1 MKKFAS
7 VLVQLKTLALEK
19 IEQKLESKRLEL
31 QQNEREV
38 LDKQA
43 QLSAFKNPELGGMSL
58 FLQTQQLK
66 SALRLEIEY
75 YQQEGENLN
84 KDLKVLEKDY
94 FLANQEL
101 EKAKIIL
108 EKEKQKEKEIV
119 EKKEQTLLD
128 ENAMILH
135 WQKGG
140 LACVKSC

>member
-19 IEQKLESKRLEL
+19 IEQKLQSKRLEL
-31 QQNEREV
+31 QQNKREV

-66 SALRLEIEY
+66 SALRMEIEY
-75 YQQEGENLN
+75 YQQESEILHES
-84 KDLKVLEKDY
+84 LKMLEKDY
-94 FLANQEL
+94 LLANQEL

-108 EKEKQKEKEIV
+108 ENEKQKEKEIL
-119 EKKEQTLLD
+119 EKKEQALLD

-135 WQKGG
+135 WQKEG
-140 LACVKSC
+140 LHA

>member
-7 VLVQLKTLALEK
+7 ILVQLKTLALEK
-19 IEQKLESKRLEL
+19 IEQKLESKRLEW
-31 QQNEREV
+31 QQNEREI

-66 SALRLEIEY
+66 SALRMEIEY
-75 YQQEGENLN
+75 YQQESENLI
-84 KDLKVLEKDY
+84 KDLKILEKEY

-108 EKEKQKEKEIV
+108 ENEKRKEKEIL
-119 EKKEQTLLD
+119 EKKEQALLD

-135 WQKGG
+135 WQKEG
-140 LACVKSC
+140 LHA

>member
-66 SALRLEIEY
+66 SALRMEIEY

-84 KDLKVLEKDY
+84 KDLKILEKEY
-94 FLANQEL
+94 LLANQEL

-108 EKEKQKEKEIV
+108 ENEKQKEKEIL
-119 EKKEQTLLD
+119 EKKEQALLD

-135 WQKGG
+135 WQKEG
-140 LACVKSC
+140 LHA

>member
-19 IEQKLESKRLEL
+19 IEQKLESKRLEWR
-31 QQNEREV
+31 QNEREI

-43 QLSAFKNPELGGMSL
+43 QLSAFKNPGLGGMSL

-66 SALRLEIEY
+66 SALRMEIEY
-75 YQQEGENLN
+75 YQQQGENLA
-84 KDLKVLEKDY
+84 KDLKILEKDY

-108 EKEKQKEKEIV
+108 ENEKRKEKEIL
-119 EKKEQTLLD
+119 EKKEQALLD

-135 WQKGG
+135 WQKEG
-140 LACVKSC
+140 LHA

>member
-19 IEQKLESKRLEL
+19 IEQKFESKRLEL

-43 QLSAFKNPELGGMSL
+43 QLSAFKNPKLGGMSL

-66 SALRLEIEY
+66 SALRMEIEY
-75 YQQEGENLN
+75 YQQEGENLT
-84 KDLKVLEKDY
+84 KDLKILEKDY
-94 FLANQEL
+94 LLANQEL

-119 EKKEQTLLD
+119 EKKEQALLD

-135 WQKGG
+135 WQKEG
-140 LACVKSC
+140 LHA

>member
-19 IEQKLESKRLEL
+19 IEQKLESKRLEWR
-31 QQNEREV
+31 QNEREI

-66 SALRLEIEY
+66 SALRMEIEY
-75 YQQEGENLN
+75 YQQQGENLI
-84 KDLKVLEKDY
+84 KDLKILEKDCL
-94 FLANQEL
+94 LANQEL

-108 EKEKQKEKEIV
+108 ENEKQKEKEIL
-119 EKKEQTLLD
+119 EKKEQAFLD

-135 WQKGG
+135 WQKEG
-140 LACVKSC
+140 LHA

>member
-31 QQNEREV
+31 QQKEREV

-43 QLSAFKNPELGGMSL
+43 QLNAFKNPELGGMSL

-66 SALRLEIEY
+66 SALRMEIEY
-75 YQQEGENLN
+75 YQQEGENLT
-84 KDLKVLEKDY
+84 KDLKILEKDY
-94 FLANQEL
+94 LLANQEL

-108 EKEKQKEKEIV
+108 EKEKQKEQKIL
-119 EKKEQTLLD
+119 EKKEQALLD

-135 WQKGG
+135 WQKES
-140 LACVKSC
+140 LHA

>member
-19 IEQKLESKRLEL
+19 IEQKLESKRLEWR
-31 QQNEREV
+31 QNEREI

-66 SALRLEIEY
+66 SALRMEIEY
-75 YQQEGENLN
+75 YQQQSENLN
-84 KDLKVLEKDY
+84 KDLKILEKDY
-94 FLANQEL
+94 LLANQEL

-108 EKEKQKEKEIV
+108 ENEKRKEKEIL
-119 EKKEQTLLD
+119 EKKEQALLD

-135 WQKGG
+135 WQKEG
-140 LACVKSC
+140 LHA

>member
-19 IEQKLESKRLEL
+19 IERKLESKRLEL

-38 LDKQA
+38 LEKQA

-66 SALRLEIEY
+66 SALRMEIEY
-75 YQQEGENLN
+75 YQQERKNLI
-84 KDLKVLEKDY
+84 KDLKILEKEY
-94 FLANQEL
+94 LLANQEL
-101 EKAKIIL
+101 EKVKIIL
-108 EKEKQKEKEIV
+108 ENEKRKEKEIL
-119 EKKEQTLLD
+119 EKKEQALLD

-135 WQKGG
+135 WQKEG
-140 LACVKSC
+140 LHA

>member
-31 QQNEREV
+31 QQKEREI

-43 QLSAFKNPELGGMSL
+43 QLSAFKNPDLGGMSL
-58 FLQTQQLK
+58 FLQIQQLK
-66 SALRLEIEY
+66 SALRMEIEY
-75 YQQEGENLN
+75 CQQEGENLT

-94 FLANQEL
+94 LLANQEL

-108 EKEKQKEKEIV
+108 ENEKQKEKEIL
-119 EKKEQTLLD
+119 EKKEQALLD

-140 LACVKSC
+140 LHA

>member
-7 VLVQLKTLALEK
+7 VWVQLKTLALEK
-19 IEQKLESKRLEL
+19 IEQKLESKRLEWR
-31 QQNEREV
+31 QNEREI

-43 QLSAFKNPELGGMSL
+43 QLSAFKNHELGGMSL

-66 SALRLEIEY
+66 SALRMEIEY
-75 YQQEGENLN
+75 YQQESENLI
-84 KDLKVLEKDY
+84 KDLKILEKDY

-108 EKEKQKEKEIV
+108 ENEKRKEKEIL
-119 EKKEQTLLD
+119 EKKEQALLD

-135 WQKGG
+135 WQKEG
-140 LACVKSC
+140 LHA

>member
-19 IEQKLESKRLEL
+19 IEQKLESKRLKWR
-31 QQNEREV
+31 QNEREI

-66 SALRLEIEY
+66 SALRMEIEY
-75 YQQEGENLN
+75 YQQEGENLI
-84 KDLKVLEKDY
+84 KDLKILEKDY

-108 EKEKQKEKEIV
+108 ENEKRKEKEIL
-119 EKKEQTLLD
+119 EKKEQALLD

-135 WQKGG
+135 WQKEG
-140 LACVKSC
+140 LHA

>member
-31 QQNEREV
+31 QQNEREI

-75 YQQEGENLN
+75 YQQEGENLT
-84 KDLKVLEKDY
+84 KDLKILEKDY
-94 FLANQEL
+94 LLANQEL

-108 EKEKQKEKEIV
+108 EKEKQKEQKIL
-119 EKKEQTLLD
+119 EKKEQALLD

-140 LACVKSC
+140 MHA

>member
-19 IEQKLESKRLEL
+19 IEQKLQSKRLEL

-58 FLQTQQLK
+58 FLQIQQLK
-66 SALRLEIEY
+66 SALRMEIEY
-75 YQQEGENLN
+75 CQQEGENLT

-94 FLANQEL
+94 LLANQEL

-119 EKKEQTLLD
+119 EKKEQALLD

-135 WQKGG
+135 WQKEG
-140 LACVKSC
+140 LHA

>member
-31 QQNEREV
+31 QQNQREV
-38 LDKQA
+38 LEKQA

-75 YQQEGENLN
+75 YQQEGKNLN

-94 FLANQEL
+94 LLANQEL

-108 EKEKQKEKEIV
+108 EKEKQKEKEIL

-135 WQKGG
+135 WQKEG
-140 LACVKSC
+140 LHA

>member
-66 SALRLEIEY
+66 SALRMEIEY

-108 EKEKQKEKEIV
+108 ENEKQKEKEIL
-119 EKKEQTLLD
+119 EKKEQALLD

-135 WQKGG
+135 WQKEG
-140 LACVKSC
+140 LHA

>member
-19 IEQKLESKRLEL
+19 IEQKLESKRLEW

-66 SALRLEIEY
+66 SALRMEIEY
-75 YQQEGENLN
+75 YQQEGENLT
-84 KDLKVLEKDY
+84 KDLKILEKDY
-94 FLANQEL
+94 LLANQEL

-108 EKEKQKEKEIV
+108 EKEKQKEKEV
-119 EKKEQTLLD
+119 LEKKEQALLD

-135 WQKGG
+135 WQKEV
-140 LACVKSC
+140 LHA

>member
-31 QQNEREV
+31 RQNEREV

-66 SALRLEIEY
+66 SALRMEIEY
-75 YQQEGENLN
+75 YQQENENLN
-84 KDLKVLEKDY
+84 KDLKILEKECL
-94 FLANQEL
+94 LANQEL

-108 EKEKQKEKEIV
+108 ENEKQKEKEFL
-119 EKKEQTLLD
+119 EKKEQALLD

-135 WQKGG
+135 WQKEG
-140 LACVKSC
+140 LHA

>member
-38 LDKQA
+38 LEKQA

-75 YQQEGENLN
+75 YQQEGEDLN

-94 FLANQEL
+94 LLANQEL

-108 EKEKQKEKEIV
+108 ENEKQKEKEIV
-119 EKKEQTLLD
+119 EKKEQALLD

-140 LACVKSC
+140 LHA

>member
-19 IEQKLESKRLEL
+19 IEQKLQNKRLEL

-75 YQQEGENLN
+75 YQQESEDLN
-84 KDLKVLEKDY
+84 KDLKILEKDY
-94 FLANQEL
+94 LLANQEL

-108 EKEKQKEKEIV
+108 ENEKQKEKEIV
-119 EKKEQTLLD
+119 EKKEQALLD

-135 WQKGG
+135 WQKEG
-140 LACVKSC
+140 LHA

>member
-19 IEQKLESKRLEL
+19 IEQKLESKRLKL
-31 QQNEREV
+31 QQNEREI

-66 SALRLEIEY
+66 SALRMEIEY
-75 YQQEGENLN
+75 YQQEGENLT

-94 FLANQEL
+94 LLANQEL

-108 EKEKQKEKEIV
+108 ENEKQKEKEIL
-119 EKKEQTLLD
+119 EKKEQALLD

-140 LACVKSC
+140 LHA

>member
-7 VLVQLKTLALEK
+7 VWVQLKTLALEE
-19 IEQKLESKRLEL
+19 IEQKLESKRLEW
-31 QQNEREV
+31 QQNEREI

-66 SALRLEIEY
+66 SALRMEIEY

-84 KDLKVLEKDY
+84 KDLKILEKEY

-108 EKEKQKEKEIV
+108 ENEKRKEKEIL
-119 EKKEQTLLD
+119 EKKEQALLD

-135 WQKGG
+135 WQKEG
-140 LACVKSC
+140 LHA

>member
-7 VLVQLKTLALEK
+7 ILVQLKTLALEK

-31 QQNEREV
+31 QQNQREV

-66 SALRLEIEY
+66 SALRMEIEY

-84 KDLKVLEKDY
+84 KDLKILEKEY
-94 FLANQEL
+94 LLANQEL

-108 EKEKQKEKEIV
+108 ENEKRKEKEIL
-119 EKKEQTLLD
+119 EKKEQALLD

-135 WQKGG
+135 WQKES
-140 LACVKSC
+140 LHA

>member
-19 IEQKLESKRLEL
+19 IEQKLESKRLEWR
-31 QQNEREV
+31 QNEREI

-66 SALRLEIEY
+66 SALRMEIEY
-75 YQQEGENLN
+75 YQQQGENLN
-84 KDLKVLEKDY
+84 KDLKILEKDY
-94 FLANQEL
+94 LLANQEL

-108 EKEKQKEKEIV
+108 ENEKRKEKEIL
-119 EKKEQTLLD
+119 EKKEQALLD

-135 WQKGG
+135 WQKEG
-140 LACVKSC
+140 LHA

>member
-31 QQNEREV
+31 QQKEREV

-66 SALRLEIEY
+66 SALRMEIEY

-84 KDLKVLEKDY
+84 KDLKILEKEY
-94 FLANQEL
+94 LLANQEL

-108 EKEKQKEKEIV
+108 EKEKQKEKEIL
-119 EKKEQTLLD
+119 EKKEQALLD

-135 WQKGG
+135 WQKEG
-140 LACVKSC
+140 LHA

>member
-31 QQNEREV
+31 QQKEREV

-84 KDLKVLEKDY
+84 KDLKILEKDY
-94 FLANQEL
+94 LLANQEL

-108 EKEKQKEKEIV
+108 ENEKRKEKEIL
-119 EKKEQTLLD
+119 EKKEQALLD

-135 WQKGG
+135 WQKEG
-140 LACVKSC
+140 LHA

>member
-31 QQNEREV
+31 QQKEREV

-66 SALRLEIEY
+66 SALRMEIEY
-75 YQQEGENLN
+75 YQQESENLT
-84 KDLKVLEKDY
+84 KDLKILERDY
-94 FLANQEL
+94 LLANQEL

-108 EKEKQKEKEIV
+108 EKEKRKEKEIL
-119 EKKEQTLLD
+119 EKKEQALLD

-135 WQKGG
+135 WQKEG
-140 LACVKSC
+140 LHA

>member
-58 FLQTQQLK
+58 FLQIQQLK
-66 SALRLEIEY
+66 SALRMEIEY
-75 YQQEGENLN
+75 YQQEGENLT

-94 FLANQEL
+94 FLANREL

-108 EKEKQKEKEIV
+108 ENEKQKEKEIL
-119 EKKEQTLLD
+119 EKKEQALLD

-140 LACVKSC
+140 LHA

>member
-31 QQNEREV
+31 QQKEREV

-66 SALRLEIEY
+66 SALRMEIEY
-75 YQQEGENLN
+75 YQQEGENLT

-94 FLANQEL
+94 LLANQEL

-108 EKEKQKEKEIV
+108 ENEKQKEKEIL
-119 EKKEQTLLD
+119 EKKEQALLD

-140 LACVKSC
+140 LHA

>member
-19 IEQKLESKRLEL
+19 IEQKLESKRLEW
-31 QQNEREV
+31 QQNEREI

-66 SALRLEIEY
+66 SALRMEIEY
-75 YQQEGENLN
+75 YQQEGENLT
-84 KDLKVLEKDY
+84 KDLKILEKEY
-94 FLANQEL
+94 LLANQEL

-108 EKEKQKEKEIV
+108 ENEKRKEKEIL
-119 EKKEQTLLD
+119 EKKEQALLD

-135 WQKGG
+135 WQKKG
-140 LACVKSC
+140 LHA

>member
-19 IEQKLESKRLEL
+19 IEQKLESKRLEWR
-31 QQNEREV
+31 QNEREI

-66 SALRLEIEY
+66 STLRMEIEY
-75 YQQEGENLN
+75 CQQESENLI
-84 KDLKVLEKDY
+84 KDLKILEKEY

-108 EKEKQKEKEIV
+108 ENEKRKEKEIL
-119 EKKEQTLLD
+119 EKKEQALLD

-135 WQKGG
+135 WQKEG
-140 LACVKSC
+140 LHA

>member
-31 QQNEREV
+31 QQNEREI

-66 SALRLEIEY
+66 SALRMEIEY

-84 KDLKVLEKDY
+84 KDLKILEKEY
-94 FLANQEL
+94 LLANQEL

-108 EKEKQKEKEIV
+108 EKEKRKEKEIL
-119 EKKEQTLLD
+119 EKKEQALLD

-135 WQKGG
+135 WQKEG
-140 LACVKSC
+140 LHA

>member
-43 QLSAFKNPELGGMSL
+43 QLNAFKNPELGGMSL

-66 SALRLEIEY
+66 SALRMEIEY

-94 FLANQEL
+94 LLANQEL

-108 EKEKQKEKEIV
+108 EKEKQKEKEIL
-119 EKKEQTLLD
+119 EKKEQALLD

-140 LACVKSC
+140 LHA

>member
-31 QQNEREV
+31 QQKEREV

-66 SALRLEIEY
+66 SALRMEIEY
-75 YQQEGENLN
+75 YQQEGENLT
-84 KDLKVLEKDY
+84 KDLKILEKEY
-94 FLANQEL
+94 LLANQEL

-108 EKEKQKEKEIV
+108 ENEKQKEKEIL
-119 EKKEQTLLD
+119 EKKSRLF
-128 ENAMILH
+128 
-135 WQKGG
+135 
-140 LACVKSC
+140 

>member
-19 IEQKLESKRLEL
+19 IEQKLESKRLEWR
-31 QQNEREV
+31 QNEREI

-66 SALRLEIEY
+66 SALRMEIEY
-75 YQQEGENLN
+75 YQQEGENLI
-84 KDLKVLEKDY
+84 KDLKILEKDY
-94 FLANQEL
+94 LLANQEL

-108 EKEKQKEKEIV
+108 ENEKRKEKEIL
-119 EKKEQTLLD
+119 EKKEQALLD

-135 WQKGG
+135 WQKEG
-140 LACVKSC
+140 LHA

>member
-31 QQNEREV
+31 QQNEQQI
-38 LDKQA
+38 LNKQMD
-43 QLSAFKNPELGGMSL
+43 LSAFKNPDLGGMSL

-66 SALRLEIEY
+66 SALRMEIEY
-75 YQQEGENLN
+75 YQQESENLN
-84 KDLKVLEKDY
+84 KDLKILEKEY

-108 EKEKQKEKEIV
+108 ENEKRKEKEIL
-119 EKKEQTLLD
+119 EKKEQALLD

-135 WQKGG
+135 WQKEG
-140 LACVKSC
+140 LHA

>member
-66 SALRLEIEY
+66 SALRMEIEY
-75 YQQEGENLN
+75 YQQEGEDLN
-84 KDLKVLEKDY
+84 KDLKILEKDY
-94 FLANQEL
+94 LLANQEL

-108 EKEKQKEKEIV
+108 ENEKQKEKEIL
-119 EKKEQTLLD
+119 EKKEQALLD

-140 LACVKSC
+140 LHA

>member
-7 VLVQLKTLALEK
+7 VWVQLKTLALEK
-19 IEQKLESKRLEL
+19 IEQKLESKRLEWR
-31 QQNEREV
+31 QNEREI

-66 SALRLEIEY
+66 STLRMEIEY
-75 YQQEGENLN
+75 YQQQGENLT
-84 KDLKVLEKDY
+84 KDLKNLEKDCL
-94 FLANQEL
+94 LANQEL

-108 EKEKQKEKEIV
+108 ENEKRKEKEIL
-119 EKKEQTLLD
+119 EKKEQALLD

-135 WQKGG
+135 WQKES
-140 LACVKSC
+140 LHA

>member
-1 MKKFAS
+1 MKKFAF

-19 IEQKLESKRLEL
+19 IEQKLESKRLEWR
-31 QQNEREV
+31 QNEREI

-66 SALRLEIEY
+66 SALRMEIEY
-75 YQQEGENLN
+75 YQQQSENLN
-84 KDLKVLEKDY
+84 KDLKILEKDY
-94 FLANQEL
+94 LLANQEL

-108 EKEKQKEKEIV
+108 EKEKQKEKEIL
-119 EKKEQTLLD
+119 EKKEQALLD

-140 LACVKSC
+140 LHA